1 MSSLDD
7 AMSKLSNL
15 DESEGSGI
23 TKQKFDD
30 ATKGLQVNVI
40 DNLNL
45 LKQEKNDFVKYA
57 ITNTLVQYGN
67 FIDVKGMKPNKITKS
82 IGELGITVMYALQEY
97 PVGIHIYLS
106 QDGKSIAYKYIELAA
121 SRETCTGKSEVTA
134 YDAAGLVAGG
144 AVLVGASKVL
154 GDAATVAAPGVQAA
168 VKAGVGVAKVA
179 SDSTVQAAN
188 AVAKATEA
196 GMSKKIAEK
205 AGERV
210 GAQVAKRVETST
222 AQQLLLHDAKAGA
235 AVAKKVGTEAAK
247 KTTTAVGSVVT
258 SGATKAVT
266 AGAQVATK
274 MGAKGAE
281 EAAKKIGETL
291 AKESVQMG
299 VGAGA
304 VVVAALAGGIALY
317 NVCNNYV
324 PKVYHYCVD
333 DTADNAN
340 GTWFIGYSLVK
351 MDDDFVKLGVN
362 KKAASVFVK
371 TSDYVEQPA
380 NPILVFPT
388 VPNKDRKGLYG
399 LFHTTSTAWPHSS
412 ERKSKVIERYKG
424 LQSTVMA

>member
-1 MSSLDD
+1 MSSLNE

-15 DESEGSGI
+15 DESEVSGV

-82 IGELGITVMYALQEY
+82 LGELGITVMYALQEC
-97 PVGIHIYLS
+97 PVGVHIYLQ

-121 SRETCTGKSEVTA
+121 SSETCTGKSEVTA

-144 AVLVGASKVL
+144 AVGATKVV
-154 GDAATVAAPGVQAA
+154 GDAATTAATVIDKAVTSANSPVVQEMAAKATAKAAGMSEKIAAKAGKRVSEQVAQRVEQSTA
-168 VKAGVGVAKVA
+168 VKALKFDA
-179 SDSTVQAAN
+179 
-188 AVAKATEA
+188 
-196 GMSKKIAEK
+196 KIA
-205 AGERV
+205 
-210 GAQVAKRVETST
+210 QS
-222 AQQLLLHDAKAGA
+222 
-235 AVAKKVGTEAAK
+235 AAK
-247 KTTTAVGSVVT
+247 GATVKATTAVGSVVT
-258 SGATKAVT
+258 NGATKAVT

-317 NVCNNYV
+317 NICNNYV
-324 PKVYHYCVD
+324 PKVYHYCAD
-333 DTADNAN
+333 DTANNTN
-340 GTWFIGYSLVK
+340 GTEFIGYSLVK

-362 KKAASVFVK
+362 KKAMSVFVK
-371 TSDYVEQPA
+371 TADYVEQPA
-380 NPILVFPT
+380 NPMLVFPT
-388 VPNKDRKGLYG
+388 VTNKDRKGLYG
-399 LFHTTSTAWPHSS
+399 LFHTTSTAWPHSA

-424 LQSTVMA
+424 LQSTVIA

>member
-7 AMSKLSNL
+7 AMSKLSSL
-15 DESEGSGI
+15 DGSEGSGV

-82 IGELGITVMYALQEY
+82 LGELGITVMYALQEY
-97 PVGIHIYLS
+97 PVGIHIYLQ

-144 AVLVGASKVL
+144 AVVVGTTAVV
-154 GDAATVAAPGVQAA
+154 GNAAMTAATVVDTAVTSANSPIVQEMA
-168 VKAGVGVAKVA
+168 
-179 SDSTVQAAN
+179 
-188 AVAKATEA
+188 AKATARAA
-196 GMSKKIAEK
+196 GMSEK
-205 AGERV
+205 
-210 GAQVAKRVETST
+210 VA
-222 AQQLLLHDAKAGA
+222 AKAGKRVSEQ
-235 AVAKKVGTEAAK
+235 VAQRVEQSTVVEALKFDTKIAQSATK
-247 KTTTAVGSVVT
+247 GATVKATTAVGSVVT
-258 SGATKAVT
+258 NGATKAVT

-299 VGAGA
+299 VGTGA

-317 NVCNNYV
+317 NICNNYI
-324 PKVYHYCVD
+324 PKVYHYCSD
-333 DTADNAN
+333 DTVDNAN
-340 GTWFIGYSLVK
+340 GTEFIGYSLVK

-371 TSDYVEQPA
+371 TADYVEQPA

-399 LFHTTSTAWPHSS
+399 LFHTTSTAWPHSA

>member
-1 MSSLDD
+1 MSSLDE

-45 LKQEKNDFVKYA
+45 LKQEKNDFVKYT

-82 IGELGITVMYALQEY
+82 LGELGITVMYALQEC

-121 SRETCTGKSEVTA
+121 SRETCSGKSEVTA
-134 YDAAGLVAGG
+134 YDVAGLVAGCAVYTG
-144 AVLVGASKVL
+144 AAMVV
-154 GDAATVAAPGVQAA
+154 GDAAMTAATVVDKAVTSANSPVVQEMA
-168 VKAGVGVAKVA
+168 
-179 SDSTVQAAN
+179 
-188 AVAKATEA
+188 AKATARAA
-196 GMSKKIAEK
+196 GMSEK
-205 AGERV
+205 
-210 GAQVAKRVETST
+210 VA
-222 AQQLLLHDAKAGA
+222 AKAGKRVSEQ
-235 AVAKKVGTEAAK
+235 VAQRVEQSTAIEALKFDAKIAKGAAK
-247 KTTTAVGSVVT
+247 GATVKATTAVGSVVT
-258 SGATKAVT
+258 NGATKAVT

-304 VVVAALAGGIALY
+304 VVIAALAGGIALY
-317 NVCNNYV
+317 NAYNSYV
-324 PKVYHYCVD
+324 PKVYHYCAD
-333 DTADNAN
+333 DTVDNAN
-340 GTWFIGYSLVK
+340 GTEFIGYSLVK

-362 KKAASVFVK
+362 KKASSVFVK
-371 TSDYVEQPA
+371 TADYVEQPS
-380 NPILVFPT
+380 NPVLAFPT

-399 LFHTTSTAWPHSS
+399 LFHTTSTAWPHSD
-412 ERKSKVIERYKG
+412 ERKNKVIERYKG
-424 LQSTVMA
+424 LQGTVMA

>member
-15 DESEGSGI
+15 DGGEGSGI

-82 IGELGITVMYALQEY
+82 LGELGITIMYALQEY

-121 SRETCTGKSEVTA
+121 SRETCSGKSEVTA

-144 AVLVGASKVL
+144 AVVVGATKVV
-154 GDAATVAAPGVQAA
+154 GDAATTAAA
-168 VKAGVGVAKVA
+168 VVDKAVTSAKSPV
-179 SDSTVQAAN
+179 VQEMA
-188 AVAKATEA
+188 AKATARAA
-196 GMSKKIAEK
+196 GMSEK
-205 AGERV
+205 
-210 GAQVAKRVETST
+210 VA
-222 AQQLLLHDAKAGA
+222 AKAGKRVSEQVA
-235 AVAKKVGTEAAK
+235 QRVEQSTAVEALKFDAKIAQSAAK
-247 KTTTAVGSVVT
+247 GATVKATTAVGSVVT
-258 SGATKAVT
+258 NGATKAVT

-281 EAAKKIGETL
+281 EVAKKIGETL

-304 VVVAALAGGIALY
+304 VVIAALAGSIALY
-317 NVCNNYV
+317 NVCNNYI
-324 PKVYHYCVD
+324 PKVYHYCAD
-333 DTADNAN
+333 DTVDNAN
-340 GTWFIGYSLVK
+340 GTEFIGYSLVK

-362 KKAASVFVK
+362 KKATSVFVK
-371 TSDYVEQPA
+371 TADYVEQPS

-399 LFHTTSTAWPHSS
+399 LFHTTSTAWPHST
-412 ERKSKVIERYKG
+412 ERKNKVIERYKG
-424 LQSTVMA
+424 LQATVMV